1 MKDLKEKHFDLY
13 LKDVL
18 IQTLKDY
25 NIEYNITKY
34 LLFII

>member
-1 MKDLKEKHFDLY
+1 MKDLKEKYFNLY

-25 NIEYNITKY
+25 NIKYNIIKY
-34 LLFII
+34 ILFII